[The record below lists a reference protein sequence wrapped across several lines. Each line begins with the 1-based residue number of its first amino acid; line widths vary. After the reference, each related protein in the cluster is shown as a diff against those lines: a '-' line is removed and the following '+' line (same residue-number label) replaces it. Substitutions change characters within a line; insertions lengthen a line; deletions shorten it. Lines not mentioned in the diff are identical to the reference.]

1 MTAAR
6 ITPNLFG
13 IASGIAGL
21 AGVWSVAH
29 HQGLVPGW
37 PADLLFLLATA
48 AWVVVAVAWGRTL
61 RPGGRSPVDELR
73 DPVFGPFV
81 ALLPIVG
88 MLLGLALAAHAPTA
102 GRVVFD
108 IFAMATLLLGG
119 WVMVGWARGD
129 RKLEALHSDYL
140 VPTVAG
146 GLIAAGGFARTGQP
160 GPAQAM
166 LAVGLGCW
174 LVIGTLVLVRLLRC
188 PPLPATLVPTLAIE
202 ITPPVLAGNAYLAIT
217 GGRIDALAC
226 GLAGYAV
233 LMAVVQVR
241 LARVYRRLRF
251 SPGCW
256 AFAFSYAA
264 TAAFAL
270 RWIDMASVPGA
281 PALALLVLA
290 AITALVGALGART
303 LVALRRGTFLPV
315 APTPAGL
322 GASPWP
328 PPPPGRRPRAS
339 RRAAACGS

>member
-1 MTAAR
+1 MTTSR

-13 IASGIAGL
+13 IASGFAGL
-21 AGVWSVAH
+21 AGVWTVAH
-29 HQGLVPGW
+29 HQGLAPGW
-37 PADLLFLLATA
+37 PADLLFGLATA
-48 AWVVVAVAWGRTL
+48 AWVVLAVAWGRQF
-61 RPGGRSPVDELR
+61 RPGRACLADELR

-88 MLLGLALAAHAPTA
+88 MLLGVALSAHQATA
-102 GRVVFD
+102 GRLVFD
-108 IFAMATLLLGG
+108 VFAVATLLLAGWLAVG
-119 WVMVGWARGD
+119 WVARGW
-129 RKLEALHSDYL
+129 KLEALHSGYL

-146 GLIAAGGFARTGQP
+146 GLIAAAGFARTGQH

-174 LVIGTLVLVRLLRC
+174 LVIGSLVLVRLIRR
-188 PPLPATLVPTLAIE
+188 PPLPAALVPTLAIE

-233 LMAVVQVR
+233 LMAMMQLR
-241 LARVYRRLRF
+241 LARRYLRLPF

-256 AFAFSYAA
+256 AYVFSYAA

-270 RWIDMASVPGA
+270 HWIDMARLPGA
-281 PALALLVLA
+281 PLLAALVLA
-290 AITALVGALGART
+290 AITGFVAAVATAT

-315 APTPAGL
+315 TATPAGP
-322 GASPWP
+322 GASPWRR
-328 PPPPGRRPRAS
+328 PPPGRTPRAS
-339 RRAAACGS
+339 RRAVECGS